1 MAYFKGTI
9 DARGQFIPMPE
20 RRAAVIVMPGAKI
33 ARRVNVFRPG
43 KFRPVAVPM
52 KHRGGVLCFP
62 PLAKV

>member
-9 DARGQFIPMPE
+9 DARGKFIPMPE
-20 RRAAVIVMPGAKI
+20 RGAAVIVMPGAKRT
-33 ARRVNVFRPG
+33 RRVVAFRPG
-43 KFRPVAVPM
+43 KFRPVAVPV